1 MRDAAGGAAGGE
13 GARRSK
19 RWRWVVGLAVAA
31 AVGLAVLVA
40 VLPALLST
48 GPGRAAVLERVSGM
62 IPGSVSAEALGLSW
76 WGGLRASG
84 VELRDPAG
92 GPVGT
97 VAAVELP
104 DAGLWTLLRGGRDLG
119 AVAVRG
125 VRLDLVRDAEGRTN
139 LDRALGTSLLSEASG
154 SGDGDTS
161 GPGDGKES
169 RGNGGGDDGDGPTIP
184 PGLSLEFALRDA
196 LVTMTGPGMEAATV
210 TVPEAGLTVL
220 GPTRLGLTLDATVRQ
235 GGDEGRVKLAGTVD
249 RLFDEAGRWSVA
261 DAAFD
266 VAGTVERLPL
276 AAVDRLR
283 GTGGVLEAMLGPRL
297 EASVK
302 LTGSLAEVQGLVTA
316 ESERLSLRQAVT
328 ADGRRVTAGA
338 ASHGELLVTP
348 GAWAAALGGS
358 APVLVEPFRLVFAVD
373 ELEAPRAG
381 NNSGIGG
388 AAGGTLDLGQT
399 RYGVSLRVA
408 GGDRLRVDVPGRGVV
423 ESTLA
428 VQAGSTAADR
438 SATLRVEA
446 DVRLGDAAGPL
457 RAVVE
462 ATRGDAGW
470 DAGTVDALLAALPM
484 PVVDAL
490 AGQGHR
496 LTATLGETLGLGV
509 LAAADGA
516 GGYALTVNFDPPS
529 ADSATD
535 AAPRLRGQLTGTY
548 DAGGAV
554 VLHTDERLALTL
566 SPEAFELWQQPAT
579 AAAGT
584 PTPDGTAGLSLIEPM
599 PLALELDLKAALRR
613 GPGLRFDPNRT
624 GVTLDV
630 RLPRATVRDRW
641 YDRDF
646 SLVNGRV
653 TLNAPDPREPATV
666 AVLFETDRAPSD
678 ATVDPSTPGRLA
690 ADATVTGL
698 MLDDGYLQTEHA
710 TVNGRVTL
718 TNLPTA
724 VFDALTRQRGYAVAA
739 FGRELSAT
747 LATDAFSLAAGGN
760 VDFEL
765 DSANGTVGSL
775 PATVH
780 PDRTLTL
787 RAPATFYLNA
797 TPELSSRIL
806 RLVNP
811 IVLPAVVSASVP
823 IVITLDDDSFTVPLD
838 RFTWQAVNADARV
851 MMNRVNIAPDVAP
864 VDRIIPKLVRFNL
877 LREQPQYLA
886 RIAPIV
892 LSIRGGVLAYER
904 LPIALDDVDL
914 DFGGRIDLND
924 RAVNMTLTVAG
935 EAFTKDDFLKTLGHI
950 DVAIGG
956 TIDHPTVQME
966 TLEKLLQNTVRDVGR
981 DLLQQGADR
990 LFKDLFRKKDGE

>member
-1 MRDAAGGAAGGE
+1 M
-13 GARRSK
+13 
-19 RWRWVVGLAVAA
+19 VGLAVAA
-31 AVGLAVLVA
+31 AVGLTVLVA

-48 GPGRAAVLERVSGM
+48 GPGRAAVLGRVSGM
-62 IPGSVSAEALGLSW
+62 IPGSVSAEGLSLSW

-84 VELRDPAG
+84 VELRDPEG

-97 VAAVELP
+97 VASVELP

-125 VRLDLVRDAEGRTN
+125 VRLDVVRDAEGRTN
-139 LDRALGTSLLSEASG
+139 LDRALGTSLLSGGAG
-154 SGDGDTS
+154 T
-161 GPGDGKES
+161 
-169 RGNGGGDDGDGPTIP
+169 GGDDATGPSDSGDTGGSGGGEDDEGPAIP

-196 LVTMTGPGMEAATV
+196 LITMAKPGMAEPGERGAATV
-210 TVPEAGLTVL
+210 AVPEAGLTVL

-283 GTGGVLEAMLGPRL
+283 GTGGVLEAVLGPRL

-316 ESERLSLRQAVT
+316 ESERLSLRQSVT
-328 ADGRRVTAGA
+328 ADGRRVTAGG

-348 GAWAAALGGS
+348 GAWAAVLGGS
-358 APVLVEPFRLVFAVD
+358 APALVEPFRLVFAVD

-381 NNSGIGG
+381 NDAGAGG
-388 AAGGTLDLGQT
+388 AAGGALDLGRT
-399 RYGVSLRVA
+399 RYGVSLRVGEA
-408 GGDRLRVDVPGRGVV
+408 DRLRLDVPGRGVV

-428 VQAGSTAADR
+428 VQAGSTVADR

-446 DVRLGDAAGPL
+446 DVRLGDASGPL

-490 AGQGHR
+490 AGQGDR

-516 GGYALTVNFDPPS
+516 GGYALTVDFDPHATPRPPH
-529 ADSATD
+529 ADNT
-535 AAPRLRGQLTGTY
+535 PRLRGQLTGTY
-548 DAGGAV
+548 DAAGAV

-584 PTPDGTAGLSLIEPM
+584 PTPDGTAGLSLVEPM
-599 PLALELDLKAALRR
+599 PLALDLDLKAALRR
-613 GPGLRFDPNRT
+613 GPGLRFDPDRT

-630 RLPRATVRDRW
+630 RLPQTTVRDRW
-641 YDRDF
+641 YGRDF

-724 VFDALTRQRGYAVAA
+724 VFDALTRQQGYAVAA

-747 LATDAFSLAAGGN
+747 LATNAFSLAAGGD

-765 DSANGTVGSL
+765 DSANGSVGSL
-775 PATVH
+775 PATVR
-780 PDRTLTL
+780 PDRSLTL

-823 IVITLDDDSFTVPLD
+823 IVITLDDDGFTVPLD

-851 MMNRVNIAPDVAP
+851 MMNRVTIAPNIAP

-877 LREQPQYLA
+877 LREQPQYVA

-892 LSIRGGVLAYER
+892 LSIRQGVLAYER

-914 DFGGRIDLND
+914 DFGGRINLAD

-935 EAFTKDDFLKTLGHI
+935 EAFNKDEFLKTLGHI

-981 DLLQQGADR
+981 DLIQQGADR
-990 LFKDLFRKKDGE
+990 LFKDLFRKKDGK